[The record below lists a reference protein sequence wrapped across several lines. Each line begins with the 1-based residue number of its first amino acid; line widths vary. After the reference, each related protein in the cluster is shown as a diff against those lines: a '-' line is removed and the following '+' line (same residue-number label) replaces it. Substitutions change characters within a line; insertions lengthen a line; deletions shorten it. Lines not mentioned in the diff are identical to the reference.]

1 MQNIQFL
8 FNRVGMVSLFFYIVK
23 FLFSAFVKAS
33 GYPEVQTL
41 TK

>member
-1 MQNIQFL
+1 MRNIQFL
-8 FNRVGMVSLFFYIVK
+8 FNRVDMVYLFFYIVK

-33 GYPEVQTL
+33 GFPEVQTP